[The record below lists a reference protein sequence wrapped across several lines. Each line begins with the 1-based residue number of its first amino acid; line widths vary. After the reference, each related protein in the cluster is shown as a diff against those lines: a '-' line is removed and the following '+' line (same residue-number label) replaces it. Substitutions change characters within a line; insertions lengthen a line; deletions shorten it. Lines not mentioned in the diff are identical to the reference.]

1 MRIRLAALA
10 LLLSAPA
17 ALADQ
22 FIATFSN
29 PSHPRN
35 LNIPITQLNASGGT
49 ISTDNRRLARVGPDR
64 STWAVILDRNAARV
78 CVTLRGN
85 ETATDAT
92 AMLSGGRAE
101 SVAITNNGRQMCPN
115 ADPEDIEILLVNFQ

>member
-1 MRIRLAALA
+1 MRLKLAALA
-10 LLLSAPA
+10 LMLSAPA

-35 LNIPITQLNASGGT
+35 LQIAITQLNASGAT

-64 STWAVILDRNAARV
+64 STWAVILDGSTARV

-85 ETATDAT
+85 ETATEAT
-92 AMLSGGRAE
+92 AMLSGGRSE
-101 SVAITNNGRQMCPN
+101 TVQITGNGRQMCPA
-115 ADPEDIEILLVNFQ
+115 ADPGDIEILLVSFQ